1 MEDERRI
8 NWLSLFIKIV
18 IIFIFALIIIW
29 LVSKIINKNKL
40 SETFNNNINNRLKKS
55 FTIDGKIVG
64 CSKMASILSNN
75 AKIKELIRKLIH

>member
-40 SETFNNNINNRLKKS
+40 SETFNNNINNMEK
-55 FTIDGKIVG
+55 V
-64 CSKMASILSNN
+64 SI
-75 AKIKELIRKLIH
+75 